1 MLFPITI
8 FPCVPF
14 ASDIF
19 LINDSAETE
28 SSCPLVS
35 SVHKQYRPHH
45 VVLRPPVLAQE
56 PTKSGC
62 LFSIPGAYLTQL
74 RQSTCVACGR
84 LVCGSLHPGRATGS
98 LKECPGLRSSSISAH
113 CLCRFFPGCSTPRK
127 ETDWRPV
134 SLVVSVP
141 RGWLP
146 PRLRDEEIMGHSSF
160 GRYKLLHIHWVVK
173 SRAINQLIF
182 WFLC

>member
-19 LINDSAETE
+19 LINDSAEQ
-28 SSCPLVS
+28 SPLVLWFLLS
-35 SVHKQYRPHH
+35 TNNI
-45 VVLRPPVLAQE
+45 A
-56 PTKSGC
+56 PTMWFWDLQFWPKNPQSQAA

-84 LVCGSLHPGRATGS
+84 LVCGSLHPGRATVS
-98 LKECPGLRSSSISAH
+98 LKECPGLSSSVSAH

-127 ETDWRPV
+127 ETDWRQV

-146 PRLRDEEIMGHSSF
+146 PRHRDEKIMGHSSF
-160 GRYKLLHIHWVVK
+160 GCYKLLHIHWVVK